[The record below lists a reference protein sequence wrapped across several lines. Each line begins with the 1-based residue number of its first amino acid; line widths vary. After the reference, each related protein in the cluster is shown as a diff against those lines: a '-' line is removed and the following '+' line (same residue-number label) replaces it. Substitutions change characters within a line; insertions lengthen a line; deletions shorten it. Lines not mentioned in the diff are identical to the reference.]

1 MTRGLLM
8 ILLATVSI
16 AAGGERRP
24 ARGPLRVH
32 RTNPRY
38 FTDDGRRAV
47 FLAGSHMGW
56 ELQDHAWGREHVF
69 DYDGFLKMFEA
80 HGLNLMRLW
89 VVEHTRADKGNPKA
103 IATPMP
109 WLRSGPGK
117 ALDGGPKFDLSKFD
131 PAYFGRL
138 RARVKAAGD
147 RGIYVVVMLFQ
158 GWSIHRQRG
167 PNPWFGHPLNP
178 RNNVQGIDGDAN
190 GDGEGRE
197 VHTLT
202 KPKITTLQ
210 RAYVRKV
217 IDTVNDLDNVLY
229 EIANE
234 AGGYST
240 VWQYQMIRF
249 VKRCEAGK
257 PKQHPVG
264 MTVQI
269 RKGSNKVLF
278 ASPADWVSP
287 NREGGYDREP
297 PAADG
302 RKVIL
307 SDTDHHGAKPYAERR
322 EWVWRSFLRG
332 HNLLFLDMYPD
343 QETKQLD
350 RIADARLDPKW
361 EPIRQAMGHARTLAD
376 RIDLAAM
383 TPRGDLASSG
393 HCLARPG
400 REYLAY
406 LPTGG
411 TVTVDLSA
419 AKGLLTVRWINP
431 RSGESRED
439 RPLFGGR
446 RHTFASPFRGDALLH
461 LRVKGAR

>member
-1 MTRGLLM
+1 MPLRLALC
-8 ILLATVSI
+8 LLATT
-16 AAGGERRP
+16 AAM
-24 ARGPLRVH
+24 AAKGPLRVH
-32 RTNPRY
+32 PENPRY
-38 FTDDGRRAV
+38 FTDGSGKAV

-56 ELQDHAWGREHVF
+56 ELQDDAWGREHTF
-69 DYDGFLKMFEA
+69 DYDGFLDALEK

-89 VVEHTRADKGNPKA
+89 VVEHTRADQGNPKA
-103 IATPMP
+103 VAHPMP
-109 WLRSGPGK
+109 WRRTGPGK
-117 ALDGGPKFDLSKFD
+117 ALDGGPKFDLTQFD
-131 PAYFGRL
+131 PAYFRRL
-138 RARVKAAGD
+138 RARVKAAGG

-158 GWSIHRQRG
+158 GWSVHRHRG
-167 PNPWFGHPLNP
+167 PNPWFGHPFNP
-178 RNNVQGIDGDAN
+178 RNNIQSIDGDAN

-197 VHTLT
+197 VHTLSS
-202 KPKITTLQ
+202 PKITHCQ
-210 RAYVRKV
+210 RAYTRRV

-249 VKRCEAGK
+249 IKQYERTKR
-257 PKQHPVG
+257 KQHPVG

-322 EWVWRSFLRG
+322 EWVWRSFLSG
-332 HNLLFLDMYPD
+332 HNILFLDMYPD

-350 RIADARLDPKW
+350 RIADARLDPQW
-361 EPIRQAMGHARTLAD
+361 EPIRQAMGRARALAD

-383 TPRGDLASSG
+383 APRGGLASTG
-393 HCLARPG
+393 YCLASPG
-400 REYLAY
+400 GEYLVY

-411 TVTVDLSA
+411 TVAVDLSA
-419 AKGLLTVRWINP
+419 AKGLLAVQWLNP
-431 RSGESRED
+431 RTGESRDD

-446 RHTFASPFRGDALLH
+446 RHTFAAPFAGDAILH
-461 LRVKGAR
+461 LRSKGGRQ

>member
-1 MTRGLLM
+1 MSRGLLA
-8 ILLATVSI
+8 ILLTAAVA
-16 AAGGERRP
+16 AAGERPR
-24 ARGPLRVH
+24 ATGPLRVH
-32 RTNPRY
+32 PTNPRY
-38 FTDDGRRAV
+38 FTSDGRRAI

-56 ELQDHAWGREHVF
+56 ELQDNAWGREHTF
-69 DYDGFLKMFEA
+69 DYDGFLDVLEK

-103 IATPMP
+103 VAHPMP
-109 WLRSGPGK
+109 WRRTGPGK
-117 ALDGGPKFDLSKFD
+117 ALDGGLKFDLTHFD
-131 PAYFGRL
+131 PAYFQRL

-147 RGIYVVVMLFQ
+147 RGITVIVMLFQ
-158 GWSIHRQRG
+158 GWSIHRHRG
-167 PNPWFGHPLNP
+167 PNPWLGHPLNA
-178 RNNVQGIDGDAN
+178 RNNIQGIDGDAN

-202 KPKITTLQ
+202 SSKITQLQ

-249 VKRCEAGK
+249 IKQVERTK

-302 RKVIL
+302 SKVIV

-332 HNLLFLDMYPD
+332 HNLLFLDMYPE

-361 EPIRQAMGHARTLAD
+361 EPVRQAMGQARALAD

-383 TPRGDLASSG
+383 APRADLASSG
-393 HCLARPG
+393 QCLASPG
-400 REYLAY
+400 REYLVY
-406 LPTGG
+406 LPMGG
-411 TVTVDLSA
+411 TVAVDLSA
-419 AKGLLTVRWINP
+419 AKGLLAVRWLNP
-431 RSGESRED
+431 RTGESRDD
-439 RPLFGGR
+439 RPIFGGR
-446 RHTFASPFRGDALLH
+446 RHTFAAPFTGDAVLH
-461 LRVKGAR
+461 LRVKGAPR